1 MNFNFLKEWPFWAMV
16 GIFLGTLILAIS
28 DPFKLDP
35 EGINSTSAIKALYF
49 IPAIIAWVWTFVL
62 PTFGIRSE
70 GGQEVAIEKVKS
82 IVRSAIQIIGSLIAV
97 DAAFNLDIPFLELVF
112 TVAGYIGE
120 NIDTAANAIGVIL
133 GIGTTLYGFFKD
145 KDRFEVRAGR
155 RLK

>member
-1 MNFNFLKEWPFWAMV
+1 MNFLREWPFYSVLGLALFS
-16 GIFLGTLILAIS
+16 GILMWY
-28 DPFKLDP
+28 DPLKLDP
-35 EGINSTSAIKALYF
+35 LGIDSESAIKIWYF
-49 IPAIIAWVWTFVL
+49 LPTVIGCIWLFVL
-62 PTFGIRSE
+62 PTIGIRSE
-70 GGQEVAIEKVKS
+70 GGQEVATEKIKS

-112 TVAGYIGE
+112 TVAEYIAE
-120 NIDTAANAIGVIL
+120 NIDTAANGIGVLI